1 MYKYVVVI
9 VVVGATNVLKV
20 TERERESHCGG
31 PLISRNFGDSS
42 EIVSVVS

>member
-20 TERERESHCGG
+20 TERERVTAEGRLFQGTLETAVKLCQW
-31 PLISRNFGDSS
+31 
-42 EIVSVVS
+42 

>member
-20 TERERESHCGG
+20 TERERES
-31 PLISRNFGDSS
+31 LRRAAYFK
-42 EIVSVVS
+42 EFLETAV